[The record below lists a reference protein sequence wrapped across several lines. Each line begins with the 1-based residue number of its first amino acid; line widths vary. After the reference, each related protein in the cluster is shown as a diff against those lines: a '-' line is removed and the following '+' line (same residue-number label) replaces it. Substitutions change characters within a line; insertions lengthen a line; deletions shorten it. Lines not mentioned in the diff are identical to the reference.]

1 MGISVGSPFLRVP
14 AEGKE
19 QGGVR
24 TALSRRPIRQSR
36 GLVTFLASL
45 SLSLPSLARG
55 GGDGGG
61 GVGRRAK
68 DPAAALGSGARP
80 PPGAREPPCA
90 GHRTAAPALT
100 TRRVTTRRRSP
111 QRWRGKARTSTWS
124 SHGRRL
130 PGYRRPSGDDRS

>member
-55 GGDGGG
+55 GGYGGG
-61 GVGRRAK
+61 GLGKRPK

-80 PPGAREPPCA
+80 QRGARNRPCR
-90 GHRTAAPALT
+90 GHRRSAPAG
-100 TRRVTTRRRSP
+100 
-111 QRWRGKARTSTWS
+111 WRGPPIPAA
-124 SHGRRL
+124 G
-130 PGYRRPSGDDRS
+130 